1 MTRVLVATAVPFWQ
15 RRKGNHQRIFELVRF
30 LSSKNA
36 VTVFYMGHEQTL
48 PDELDFEFLTVNPH
62 RGFQSVA
69 WWWLDRLP
77 SRARAA
83 IVTRLNNLRYTRTL
97 DSFHSA
103 KALGAFKEILEKTH
117 YDAIVI
123 EYIWYGFLADVV
135 DRQRSKLFLDVH
147 DIYHRRKLS
156 YQKFD
161 RTPDKIAKESE
172 EISVYE
178 KFDYL
183 ISIQKADFDY
193 LARLFPD
200 KALLAMHPHRPHSD
214 SYRRRLGKNSSNN
227 KFNIVYFGSFSD
239 FAVDAIRWFVDE
251 IWSPELAEKFQ
262 LQVFGGV
269 CDGLVLDAPG
279 VELKGPVPE
288 IADVYRNAD
297 IAINPIRFGSG
308 LKIKNTEAMAF
319 GVPLVTT
326 GVGAEGLEEGVDKF
340 FLLADDA
347 EAFRAHLLTLTD
359 SARRQALSEEA
370 LRFVEHSLSDAA
382 CFAPIQKIIEKAS
395 HGGT

>member
-36 VTVFYMGHEQTL
+36 VTVFYMGHEHAL

-62 RGFQSVA
+62 RGFQSIA

-103 KALGAFKEILEKTH
+103 KALGAFKKVLEKTH

-135 DRQRSKLFLDVH
+135 DRQRSQLFLDVH

-172 EISVYE
+172 EIAVYE

-183 ISIQKADFDY
+183 ISIQKSDFDY
-193 LARLFPD
+193 LRRLFPN
-200 KALLAMHPHRPHSD
+200 KALLSMHPHQPQLD
-214 SYRRRLGKNSSNN
+214 SYRNRLKKSFSNN
-227 KFNIVYFGSFSD
+227 KLNIVYFGSFSD
-239 FAVDAIRWFVDE
+239 FATDAIQWFVDNV
-251 IWSPELAEKFQ
+251 WSPELSDKFQ

-279 VELKGPVPE
+279 IELKGPVSD
-288 IADVYRNAD
+288 IADVYRDAD

-319 GVPLVTT
+319 GVPLLTT
-326 GVGAEGLEEGVDKF
+326 AVGAEGLEEGVDKI
-340 FLLADDA
+340 FLLADGA
-347 EAFRAHLLTLTD
+347 EEFRAQLLTLIDT
-359 SARRQALSEEA
+359 ARRQALSGEA
-370 LRFVEHSLSDAA
+370 LRFVEHSLSQEA
-382 CFAPIQKIIEKAS
+382 CFAPIQEIIDKAH
-395 HGGT
+395 HGRK